1 MTPLIEQVYW
11 NFTLT
16 HEEEVF
22 VQEWTIQRVRV
33 QGWRFR
39 MEKTEF
45 RLAKVGV
52 VMLGVRDI
60 ARSLGFYRDKLGLEV
75 QHEIPGFAFLN
86 GGGVTLCLSEAA
98 VKARGQAAGAGE
110 IVFSVQEVS
119 TAYEALKGKG
129 VQFTHE
135 PRSITSTAR
144 VANFDDPDG
153 NHLSIYGP

>member
-1 MTPLIEQVYW
+1 
-11 NFTLT
+11 
-16 HEEEVF
+16 
-22 VQEWTIQRVRV
+22 
-33 QGWRFR
+33 

-98 VKARGQAAGAGE
+98 VESARTGRGRGGDRFLRAG
-110 IVFSVQEVS
+110 
-119 TAYEALKGKG
+119 GK
-129 VQFTHE
+129 
-135 PRSITSTAR
+135 
-144 VANFDDPDG
+144 
-153 NHLSIYGP
+153 YGL